1 MNVKAGQRLW
11 KSKYALTEG
20 IKEVVSRDDA
30 DDSGYYIRLE
40 EHSWNLFK
48 IGRDVH
54 TTRQEA
60 VLAAEAMRRKKLD
73 SLRKQ
78 IKKLEAMAF

>member
-20 IKEVVSRDDA
+20 IKEVVSREDA
-30 DDSGYYIRLE
+30 DDSGYIKLE
-40 EHSWNLFK
+40 EHCWTRFR

-54 TTRQEA
+54 ATRQEA
-60 VLAAEAMRRKKLD
+60 VLATEAKRVKRLN
-73 SLRKQ
+73 SLRKK
-78 IKKLEAMAF
+78 IKKLEALTF

>member
-11 KSKYALTEG
+11 KSKYALTKG
-20 IKEVVSRDDA
+20 IEEVVSREDA
-30 DDSGYYIRLE
+30 DDSGYIRTDK
-40 EHSWNLFK
+40 HSWNLFK

-60 VLAAEAMRRKKLD
+60 VLAAEAMRVKRLN

-78 IKKLEAMAF
+78 IKKLEALTF

>member
-11 KSKYALTEG
+11 RSKYALTEG

-30 DDSGYYIRLE
+30 DDSGYIRLE

-60 VLAAEAMRRKKLD
+60 VLAAEAMRVKRLN
-73 SLRKQ
+73 SLRKK
-78 IKKLEAMAF
+78 IKKLEAMVF

>member
-1 MNVKAGQRLW
+1 MNVKEGQRLW
-11 KSKYALTEG
+11 RSKYALTAG

-30 DDSGYYIRLE
+30 DDSGYIRLE
-40 EHSWNLFK
+40 EHYWNLFK
-48 IGRDVH
+48 IERDVH

-60 VLAAEAMRRKKLD
+60 VLAAEAMRRKKQD

-78 IKKLEAMAF
+78 IKKLEALTF

>member
-1 MNVKAGQRLW
+1 MDVKAGQRLW
-11 KSKYALTEG
+11 KSKYALTGG
-20 IKEVVSRDDA
+20 IEEVVSREDA
-30 DDSGYYIRLE
+30 HDSGYIQLE

-78 IKKLEAMAF
+78 IKKLEALTF

>member
-1 MNVKAGQRLW
+1 MNVKEGQRLW
-11 KSKYALTEG
+11 RSKYALTEG
-20 IKEVVSRDDA
+20 IKEVVSSEDA
-30 DDSGYYIRLE
+30 DDSGYIRLE
-40 EHSWNLFK
+40 DHSWNLFK

-60 VLAAEAMRRKKLD
+60 VLAAEAMRVKRLN

-78 IKKLEAMAF
+78 IKKLEALTF

>member
-11 KSKYALTEG
+11 LSKYALTDG
-20 IKEVVSRDDA
+20 IKEVVSREDEH
-30 DDSGYYIRLE
+30 DSEYIHLE
-40 EHSWNLFK
+40 EHFWNLFK

-78 IKKLEAMAF
+78 IKKLEAMVF

>member
-20 IKEVVSRDDA
+20 IKEVVSSEDA
-30 DDSGYYIRLE
+30 DDSGYIRLE
-40 EHSWNLFK
+40 DHSWNLFK

-54 TTRQEA
+54 ITRQEA
-60 VLAAEAMRRKKLD
+60 VLAAEAMRVKRLNILLKK
-73 SLRKQ
+73 
-78 IKKLEAMAF
+78 IKKLEALTF